1 MLHFSAIYIVL
12 GGAILKAIRFLLA
25 SITIMI
31 LALIGLIGGGQG
43 LILTYI
49 LVPVS
54 LVLMFVGLCIDD
66 HKQVKEQKNKDSKL
80 GLYIDNQNQVKRVK
94 EDKERDSKL

>member
-1 MLHFSAIYIVL
+1 M
-12 GGAILKAIRFLLA
+12 KAIRFLLA

-66 HKQVKEQKNKDSKL
+66 QKQVKEQKNKDSKL
-80 GLYIDNQNQVKRVK
+80 GLYIDNQNQVKLVK